1 MTLNIYDLSNLLFNA
16 SLAQSG
22 ERQTEG
28 LKVPSSILG
37 DRIYFFNYFFL
48 KVSIS
53 TLLLGLLF
61 LNFSTM

>member
-1 MTLNIYDLSNLLFNA
+1 MTLNIYDLNNLLFNA

-22 ERQTEG
+22 ERQTED